1 MIHTTYAKSSS
12 IMTQLSSPC
21 SGDLLVLISLRQ
33 HPLAQCND
41 GTTAVY
47 YRKPLTKKLLIF
59 LQGGGMCTPSIEGEQ
74 LSRQ

>member
-33 HPLAQCND
+33 HPLAPSD
-41 GTTAVY
+41 
-47 YRKPLTKKLLIF
+47 TKKLLIF
-59 LQGGGMCTPSIEGEQ
+59 LQGGGMCAPSIEGEQ